1 MNIEQSDLKNHNL
14 TLLWMSENFEVKGV
28 TKERLSEEYDK
39 TYKAFEDVKASVNPH
54 QSGTYTVLDRK
65 ALKGL

>member
-28 TKERLSEEYDK
+28 TQERLSEEYDK
-39 TYKAFEDVKASVNPH
+39 TYKAFEGIEASVNPH
-54 QSGTYTVLDRK
+54 QSGTYKVLDRK
-65 ALKGL
+65 ALRL